1 MVSQQV
7 TGSEEEE
14 KEDQDCGTLSFF
26 SLSLSCKILLPREDT
41 LGTRPKREKLRRIQ
55 QIQVEKKRASPFT
68 TVVEAVAVEEQ
79 QSERAQS
86 IYNTSSTLYLSL
98 SLSALLSSPCL

>member
-1 MVSQQV
+1 VKKKKKKIRIVVHS
-7 TGSEEEE
+7 
-14 KEDQDCGTLSFF
+14 LFF
-26 SLSLSCKILLPREDT
+26 LSLSAVRSSCPERILSALDQKE
-41 LGTRPKREKLRRIQ
+41 ESRRIQ